1 MLYTSFSSAYVA
13 MKLMNNFKIRHSISE
28 LVIAWCPTQDYE
40 QFSSAF
46 QVYHSKVEWNQ
57 FFNAEKDADK

>member
-1 MLYTSFSSAYVA
+1 